1 MHLPI
6 ANYNTAKEERLDMMM
21 DNAYLLIGLSVIM
34 HVTWNLLA
42 RHVNPKTNY
51 LWWGLLAHCV
61 ILGPYALWQLIH
73 NALWNWT
80 LMAAIATTSC
90 ALTFYFISLRRAYQ
104 YAPVSLVYPLA
115 RSSPLLIAL
124 GSLLFFGN
132 AFSKFELFAI
142 LLSVVGLWVVASSSG
157 LGDTKKALPWTF
169 AAALATCVYSMSDK
183 IAVEYLPGF
192 SEQLGFATIG
202 YLFAFIGLTLEQRW
216 ESGIWIPAKK
226 PPLLFIII
234 GGCCIGTAYALV
246 VRAMTTLPAAHVVS
260 FTNAGI
266 ILAVLLSILV
276 FHERERWKQRLL
288 GALIISSGLILL
300 YLTKS

>member
-6 ANYNTAKEERLDMMM
+6 TNHNTAEEERLGMLM

-42 RHVNPKTNY
+42 RHVNPKANY

-61 ILGPYALWQLIH
+61 ILGPYAFWQLIH
-73 NALWNWT
+73 NALWEWP

-104 YAPVSLVYPLA
+104 HAPVSLVYPLA

-132 AFSKFELFAI
+132 AFSAFELFAI
-142 LLSVVGLWVVASSSG
+142 LVSVAGLWVVASSSG

-169 AAALATCVYSMSDK
+169 AAALATCVYSLSDK
-183 IAVEYLPGF
+183 VAVEYLSGF
-192 SEQLGFATIG
+192 AEQLGFVTIG
-202 YLFAFIGLTLEQRW
+202 YLFALIGLTLEQRW
-216 ESGIWIPAKK
+216 ESGIWIPAEK
-226 PPLLFIII
+226 PSLLYIII

-260 FTNAGI
+260 FTNTGI
-266 ILAVLLSILV
+266 ILAVLLSIFV
-276 FHERERWKQRLL
+276 FHEREHWIQRLL
-288 GALIISSGLILL
+288 GASIISSGLILL
-300 YLTKS
+300 YWAGN